1 MERLSPRNWSVTLKL
16 GALGAIAIASLV
28 VFAAV
33 ALTTLSSVRI
43 GSDRYQEIFDNNVL
57 LADVLPPPA
66 YLVEAN
72 LVAHQIV
79 EAGRRGDTATVEEL
93 ADYAGTLR
101 SQFEDRVT
109 FWTEN
114 QVVDADTRAL
124 LTDTG
129 AEPARTFLDL
139 LDDTLV
145 PQVRSGDLDGAST
158 TLDGPMDAAYREH
171 RAVIDQIVT
180 STLTNAAA
188 VEADGRSASASGQ
201 TLLMTLL
208 GVTLIIL
215 VGAILVIARAIG
227 NPLRSLDDRLAEIAK
242 GGGDLT
248 TRLAEDRGDELGR
261 VAQSFNQFVSQLAGT
276 VSDIRSNA
284 ERLLSEAHSLTTVS
298 MQVTTSVDET
308 EAQTSSLADAA
319 GSVARSIDEVVTA
332 TDEMQAAI
340 GEIARSATDAVGV
353 ARNAMSA
360 ADRAD
365 GIMGS
370 LDASSAEITEVVQA
384 ITTIAEKTNLLALN
398 ATIEAARAGEAGKGF
413 AVVANEVKDL
423 ARATA
428 EATGSIVQR
437 VEAMQA
443 ASSGAT
449 QALADIREIITQIN
463 DAQHIIAAAVEE
475 QTATTRQIQGHI
487 RSAASSSQEITD
499 GIHRTVGRTREIA
512 HGASSTS
519 QSATVV
525 ADSAG
530 RLRQLVS
537 QFRT

>member
-1 MERLSPRNWSVTLKL
+1 MDRLSPRNWSVARKL
-16 GALGAIAIASLV
+16 AALGVIAVAALV

-43 GSDRYQEIFDNNVL
+43 GSDRYQEIYDNNVL

-79 EAGRRGDTATVEEL
+79 EAGRRGDMATVDEL
-93 ADYAGTLR
+93 AAYAGDLR

-114 QVVDADTRAL
+114 RVVDADTRAL
-124 LTDTG
+124 LTETG

-139 LDDTLV
+139 LDNELV
-145 PQVRSGDLDGAST
+145 PNVQAGDVDAASA
-158 TLDGPMDAAYREH
+158 TLDGPMDDAYRQH
-171 RAVIDQIVT
+171 RAAVDQIVA

-188 VEADGRSASASGQ
+188 VEADGRAAATGGQ
-201 TLLMTLL
+201 RLLMILL
-208 GVTLIIL
+208 GVNL
-215 VGAILVIARAIG
+215 VFLLGGVVIIARAISR
-227 NPLRSLDDRLAEIAK
+227 PLRTLDGRLAEIAR

-261 VAQSFNQFVSQLAGT
+261 VARSFNQFVGQLAGT
-276 VSDIRSNA
+276 VSDIRTNA
-284 ERLLSEAHSLTTVS
+284 ERLMTEASSLTSVS
-298 MQVTTSVDET
+298 MQVTMSVDET
-308 EAQTSSLADAA
+308 EAQTTTLANAA
-319 GSVARSIDEVVTA
+319 SSVAASIDEVVTA

-353 ARNAMSA
+353 ANNAMSA
-360 ADRAD
+360 ADRAGD
-365 GIMGS
+365 IMGS
-370 LDASSAEITEVVQA
+370 LDASSAEISEVVQA
-384 ITTIAEKTNLLALN
+384 ITMIAEKTNLLALN

-437 VEAMQA
+437 VEAMQT

-449 QALADIREIITQIN
+449 QALADIREIITRIN

-475 QTATTRQIQGHI
+475 QTATTRQIQGYI
-487 RSAASSSQEITD
+487 RSAAGSSQEITD
-499 GIHRTVGRTREIA
+499 GIHQTAGRTREIA
-512 HGASSTS
+512 RGASSTS

-525 ADSAG
+525 ADSADH
-530 RLRQLVS
+530 LRQLVS